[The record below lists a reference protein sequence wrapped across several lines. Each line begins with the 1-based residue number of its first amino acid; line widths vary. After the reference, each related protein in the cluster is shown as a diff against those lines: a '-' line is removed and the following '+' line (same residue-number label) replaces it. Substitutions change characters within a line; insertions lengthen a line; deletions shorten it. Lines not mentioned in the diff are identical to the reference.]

1 MPIDEYIEL
10 NSTILL
16 ISNHNAVFGS
26 KVYLNPFWKKK
37 IYVDKTCWTSQLLIL
52 GVGKKETFTHQ

>member
-26 KVYLNPFWKKK
+26 KVYLNPF
-37 IYVDKTCWTSQLLIL
+37 
-52 GVGKKETFTHQ
+52 